1 MIVKFLLFLTSA
13 YHDLSVPKVSS
24 RLLEKKNRS
33 NFGEVDVAPAK
44 NDKVN
49 KMEK

>member
-1 MIVKFLLFLTSA
+1 MAKLIIRK
-13 YHDLSVPKVSS
+13 Y
-24 RLLEKKNRS
+24 RS

-49 KMEK
+49 KVEK